1 MIDQKQILAQLTKRK
16 LDIEAAIN
24 AQNAIL
30 NANAVGM
37 DEPLV
42 DNEGYPRSDIDVYK
56 VRHARHR
63 INCLL
68 NDHKAVMKDIER
80 SLHAYHAQIS
90 RNGAA
95 AGTTANGHTVETA
108 DSQQNRGAHGRASS
122 PLPFAVVGNVEN
134 GSPAQDA
141 GLSTGDKIVKFG
153 SVNAGNF
160 ADVTA
165 IGGVVQHSVGRP
177 VNVLVKR
184 NEETLPL
191 VLTPK
196 QWHGR
201 GLLGCTILPTR

>member
-1 MIDQKQILAQLTKRK
+1 MIDQKQILTQLTKRK

-56 VRHARHR
+56 VRHARHS
-63 INCLL
+63 IICLL

-80 SLHAYHAQIS
+80 SLHAYHAQVS

-95 AGTTANGHTVETA
+95 TATNTQAAETL
-108 DSQQNRGAHGRASS
+108 DLQQLRGAHGRASS
-122 PLPFAVVGNVEN
+122 PMPFAEVRNVEN
-134 GSPAQDA
+134 GSPAQEA
-141 GLSTGDKIVKFG
+141 GLSAGDKIIKFG

-160 ADVTA
+160 TDVSA
-165 IGGVVQHSVGRP
+165 IATVVQHSVGRP

-184 NEETLPL
+184 NAETLSL

-201 GLLGCTILPTR
+201 GLLGCMILPVR

>member
-63 INCLL
+63 IICLL

-80 SLHAYHAQIS
+80 SLHAYHAQVS

-95 AGTTANGHTVETA
+95 ATVNGHASHATETT
-108 DSQQNRGAHGRASS
+108 DCQLRGAHGSASP

-134 GSPAQDA
+134 GSPAQEA
-141 GLSTGDKIVKFG
+141 GLSAGDKIVNFG

-160 ADVTA
+160 TDVTA
-165 IGGVVQHSVGRP
+165 IAGVVQHSVGKP
-177 VNVLVKR
+177 VSVLVKR
-184 NEETLPL
+184 NTEMLPL
-191 VLTPK
+191 LLTPK

-201 GLLGCTILPTR
+201 GLLGCTILPMR